1 MSRWRAAC
9 ISTSVLS
16 SFAPCSCIPAPRQVT
31 RGLTTCHRCL
41 TWTTATAT
49 SNAPPTR
56 PFHPVPPADQLCAA
70 MEGLSAVWSAAYQPD
85 RTLKTKFLAALLKP
99 LDDGCCL
106 ASGGAAKVRH
116 SYRYLHIA
124 MCRATA

>member
-1 MSRWRAAC
+1 
-9 ISTSVLS
+9 
-16 SFAPCSCIPAPRQVT
+16 
-31 RGLTTCHRCL
+31 
-41 TWTTATAT
+41 
-49 SNAPPTR
+49 
-56 PFHPVPPADQLCAA
+56 

-116 SYRYLHIA
+116 SYRYCIA
-124 MCRATA
+124 VFEDETMGGWVVVQRTMSP